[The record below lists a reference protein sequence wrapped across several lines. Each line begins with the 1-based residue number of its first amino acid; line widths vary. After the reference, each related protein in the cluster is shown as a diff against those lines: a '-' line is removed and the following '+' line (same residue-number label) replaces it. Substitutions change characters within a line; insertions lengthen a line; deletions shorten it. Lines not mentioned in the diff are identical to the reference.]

1 MFSRTKQLIGSDF
14 QKLADCNIIIFGI
27 GGVGGY
33 TAEMLIRSGVGRLTI
48 VDYDVVDVTNKNRQI
63 IALNSTIGKYKV
75 DVMADRLKDI
85 NPDALI
91 VKKNCK
97 LTPDNILEF
106 ELEQY
111 DYIIDAIDMVS
122 SKVALIEYAYNNHL
136 NIVSAMGA
144 GNRVCIPEFE
154 VADIYST
161 CNDGLAKVLRRELRK
176 RNIMSHK
183 VVYTKNIA
191 TPTGDTIGSIAYYPA
206 MCGCVLS
213 AFVINELIK

>member
-91 VKKNCK
+91 VKVCFVTCCMTSVCFVLGMCLRLVTGSPGAFN
-97 LTPDNILEF
+97 LQF
-106 ELEQY
+106 
-111 DYIIDAIDMVS
+111 
-122 SKVALIEYAYNNHL
+122 YA
-136 NIVSAMGA
+136 SF
-144 GNRVCIPEFE
+144 C
-154 VADIYST
+154 S
-161 CNDGLAKVLRRELRK
+161 
-176 RNIMSHK
+176 
-183 VVYTKNIA
+183 
-191 TPTGDTIGSIAYYPA
+191 
-206 MCGCVLS
+206 
-213 AFVINELIK
+213 